1 MMGLVGGYDAH
12 FYCDSCNAF
21 SQGYGQTKAEAI
33 RDIRNR
39 GWVLKRDGLVL
50 CEACKKRKNIAI
62 IPEDDRNGCEW
73 NI

>member
-21 SQGYGQTKAEAI
+21 GQGYGQTKAEAI

-39 GWVLKRDGLVL
+39 GWVLQFYGSAQSK
-50 CEACKKRKNIAI
+50 
-62 IPEDDRNGCEW
+62 
-73 NI
+73 

>member
-1 MMGLVGGYDAH
+1 MGLVGGYDAN

-21 SQGYGQTKAEAI
+21 GQGYGQTKAEAI

-39 GWVLKRDGLVL
+39 GWLLKRNGLVL
-50 CEACKKRKNIAI
+50 CEICKSRKNIAI
-62 IPEDDRNGCEW
+62 TPEDDRNGCEW